1 MPPGLFEPPP
11 LLGNRRFGG
20 PVSLRNRNRAR
31 AKKRAGK
38 QSGSRTTR
46 QAPSSAA
53 ARPHNHSSFHQASW
67 LMQYICRSIYP
78 LSWCAVRDWARGE
91 PEEMLRGKEEMP
103 RRYTTFANSTCD
115 RLSEISAHLD
125 GVDGRRWHACG
136 GSGCRHPHS
145 EAYSPQRRHFFERR
159 SCRGTVESG
168 KGDRMKWRTRQW
180 KTDRWGGENE
190 LKPSIFFSFFFYPAT
205 GLPPMKT

>member
-91 PEEMLRGKEEMP
+91 PEEMLRGK
-103 RRYTTFANSTCD
+103 RRDAKKIYNVRKFNMRPAVRNICPPGRSRRATLA
-115 RLSEISAHLD
+115 RLWRQWL
-125 GVDGRRWHACG
+125 
-136 GSGCRHPHS
+136 PP
-145 EAYSPQRRHFFERR
+145 SPQRSIRSSEAPFFRKKELSGYGRKRER
-159 SCRGTVESG
+159 GQDE
-168 KGDRMKWRTRQW
+168 M
-180 KTDRWGGENE
+180 ENE
-190 LKPSIFFSFFFYPAT
+190 T
-205 GLPPMKT
+205 EEN